1 MFLRGTT
8 ASAPCTQPTSHGR
21 LAGIRPRRSPA
32 IALDLGSARTR
43 VWTQGHETILDVP
56 TATHHGTATPGPI
69 HRGAI
74 VDPAALTMLVSRLL
88 TDRLPAGARP
98 VVVFTTPV
106 LSGVRHHTA
115 VIGALQILRPRS
127 VLAIDGVKAI
137 ALDSGADLSEPLLVV
152 DIGAHLSEVA
162 LLTDGTVT
170 AACRGTMGTSDLA
183 AGSPAELVTAVTT
196 MITKMLRDHP
206 QPQLVDALDRG
217 PLLAGGG
224 ALHPELTHHLA
235 ARLHG
240 PVQPVPRPHTAAV
253 RGAACAARSAQHHPA
268 SVGGRVLRRF

>member
-1 MFLRGTT
+1 M
-8 ASAPCTQPTSHGR
+8 
-21 LAGIRPRRSPA
+21 
-32 IALDLGSARTR
+32 
-43 VWTQGHETILDVP
+43 P
-56 TATHHGTATPGPI
+56 TATHHGTATACPI

-74 VDPAALTMLVSRLL
+74 VDPAALTVLISRLL
-88 TDRLPAGARP
+88 ADRLPASAHP

-106 LSGVRHHTA
+106 LSDARHHTTA
-115 VIGALQILRPRS
+115 VGALQILRPHS
-127 VLAIDGVKAI
+127 VLAIDSVKAI

-183 AGSPAELVTAVTT
+183 TSSPAELVTAVTT

-224 ALHPELTHHLA
+224 ALHPELTHQLA
-235 ARLHG
+235 ARLHS

-253 RGAACAARSAQHHPA
+253 RGAARAARSAQHHPA
-268 SVGGRVLRRF
+268 LSISPFAPHA